1 MWQGI
6 TSEARSNI
14 MRKHKD
20 RYMPIT
26 TILFDLG
33 RTLLDFDFDPI
44 NQRLMASSGL
54 AEDAVKVLT
63 LQQYE
68 LFSAGKMTG
77 AEWQHFIEDRFQLT
91 MSSDEFRRFWA
102 DIFTPI
108 DAMFDLAHRTHRHHR
123 HYLLSNTDEIH
134 ISWCLERYTKLFA
147 GLLDGMILSYE
158 AAAIKPDPR
167 IFEYGMERFEL
178 VAEECVFI
186 DDLPANIDA
195 AREFGMHG
203 VVIVTPDQ
211 VERDLVA
218 LGVDVS

>member
-1 MWQGI
+1 
-6 TSEARSNI
+6 
-14 MRKHKD
+14 
-20 RYMPIT
+20 MPIT

-44 NQRLMASSGL
+44 NQHLIASSGFD
-54 AEDAVKVLT
+54 EEEVKALT
-63 LQQYE
+63 VEQYE

-77 AEWQHFIEDRFQLT
+77 ADWQRFIEERFQLT
-91 MSSDEFRRFWA
+91 MSPGEFRRFWA
-102 DIFTPI
+102 DIFTPM
-108 DAMFDLAHRTHRHHR
+108 DAMFDLARRTHRHHR

-134 ISWCLERYTKLFA
+134 ISWCLERFPDLFD

-195 AREFGMHG
+195 ARDFGMHG